1 MTQKKEKIWSQI
13 VFWAFIHIL
22 WSSWGKFTNLPF
34 PRWKER
40 INKLIFCFILIE
52 IKICFARE
60 TWRQLRRNWT
70 TTQKHTQ
77 TASETITINL
87 DSSCKLSGFF
97 CCPLWFI
104 PTVVQSTVRKSPQ
117 GQYLL
122 MIDGVSRIS
131 QSIPWCDQLN
141 IGFRSRASFVLSS
154 ALPFPSTGGAVERC
168 SVNFVLVENG
178 RVCSLR
184 SVGPYEWLFRKKRKG
199 HGFKFD
205 R

>member
-34 PRWKER
+34 PGWKER

-141 IGFRSRASFVLSS
+141 IGFRSRASLVFGSVVVCASLPVHRRRRWALLCELCSSGKWACLLS
-154 ALPFPSTGGAVERC
+154 ALSRSLWVTLQKEKERT
-168 SVNFVLVENG
+168 
-178 RVCSLR
+178 
-184 SVGPYEWLFRKKRKG
+184 WI
-199 HGFKFD
+199 
-205 R
+205 

>member
-1 MTQKKEKIWSQI
+1 MVDALKVQDELKIIMTQKKEKIWSQI

-34 PRWKER
+34 PGWKER
-40 INKLIFCFILIE
+40 INKPIFCFILIE

-97 CCPLWFI
+97 L
-104 PTVVQSTVRKSPQ
+104 
-117 GQYLL
+117 
-122 MIDGVSRIS
+122 
-131 QSIPWCDQLN
+131 
-141 IGFRSRASFVLSS
+141 
-154 ALPFPSTGGAVERC
+154 LPFVVYSNCGPKYCKEVSP
-168 SVNFVLVENG
+168 
-178 RVCSLR
+178 R
-184 SVGPYEWLFRKKRKG
+184 SVFIDDWWGIKNQPINSLMWSTEYRFQK
-199 HGFKFD
+199 
-205 R
+205 